1 MHSDETRAVKR
12 AVLILFIV
20 SAARWGWSQRAVPA
34 GTAEATVLP
43 ELLDGT
49 REATE
54 EGARRRAPL
63 EQGETVDANRASE
76 VELDRLPGVG
86 PSTARAIVAA
96 REEGR
101 VFRRPEDLLEVR
113 GIGEATLERL
123 RGKLVFGSVPAGTSS
138 PRAPPPPTPAPVDL
152 NRASAKELEALPGVG
167 PALAARILSAR
178 QERMFLSIEDLER
191 VPGIGPA
198 TLQRLRPHVRV
209 GRGG

>member
-1 MHSDETRAVKR
+1 MKR
-12 AVLILFIV
+12 AVLILFLV
-20 SAARWGWSQRAVPA
+20 SAARWGWSQRGGAPPGA
-34 GTAEATVLP
+34 GASVLP

-49 REATE
+49 REAAE

-63 EQGETVDANRASE
+63 SEGEKIDPNRASE

-113 GIGEATLERL
+113 GIGEATLERF
-123 RGKLVFGSVPAGTSS
+123 RGSLDFA
-138 PRAPPPPTPAPVDL
+138 APPAAGPAARPPRSAAVLDL
-152 NRASAKELEALPGVG
+152 NRASAEELEALPGIG
-167 PALAARILSAR
+167 PALAARIVSAR
-178 QERMFLSIEDLER
+178 QERVFTSVDDLAR

-198 TLQRLRPHVRV
+198 SLQRLRPHVTVLR
-209 GRGG
+209 GR